1 MASLHQIQRNMT
13 KQQQE
18 IDALI
23 ARQKQDRAR
32 LLEENRRNLEAIRKQ
47 YEAALKKHDQQTDA
61 AYRKAL
67 DDMQFKLT
75 DVYRKQLDALRQ
87 FDEAARRER
96 ELRLQELEK
105 TVQTLHREVEEIKK
119 RSQQREENSRAEAE
133 SMLRSA
139 EQADRQTEQVPHD
152 FFYPGELTIIR
163 SSVDAARDME
173 GNGMYDAST
182 ATALGAVTQMR
193 LLQAKTTQAEDGW
206 YALWTPYSQWL
217 GMIEDEMTALKK
229 DEIETVSGIWTLD
242 EDSLDDFSMG
252 YYSKTQKKLDRV
264 LEPLHRVQEVGT
276 PESLMQK
283 IAPSGPAIQRAMP
296 EILQLQDEMTALRLS
311 VTMELVLSD
320 EREDIGKKAVQL
332 LKEFGYSLKSADF
345 VDGDPLKAYVVSASM
360 ERDYEVEIHIYP
372 NRVDGIAKNNEVL
385 VTITS
390 RAAGAMVSL
399 QELKNGWTQRMKGI
413 LPAEIPLQV
422 ETDDPHP
429 AIVPRISGEELLAP
443 DTYAQK
449 LRKRYQT
456 L

>member
-1 MASLHQIQRNMT
+1 MASLQQIQRDMT

-32 LLEENRRNLEAIRKQ
+32 LREENRRKLEAIRKQ
-47 YEAALKKHDQQTDA
+47 YEASLKKHDQQTDA

-75 DVYRKQLDALRQ
+75 DVYQKQLDALRQ

-96 ELRLQELEK
+96 EARLQELEK
-105 TVQTLHREVEEIKK
+105 TVHALDKEVQEIRK
-119 RSQQREENSRAEAE
+119 RSMQREENSRAEAE

-139 EQADRQTEQVPHD
+139 AQADRQTEQVPHD

-193 LLQAKTTQAEDGW
+193 LLQAKTMQAEDSW

-217 GMIEDEMTALKK
+217 GMIEDEMAALKK
-229 DEIETVSGIWTLD
+229 DEIETASGIWTLD
-242 EDSLDDFSMG
+242 EDSLDDFSRG
-252 YYSKTQKKLDRV
+252 YYSRTREKLDRV
-264 LEPLHRVQEVGT
+264 LEPLHRVQAIGT
-276 PESLMQK
+276 HASLMQK
-283 IAPSGPAIQRAMP
+283 AAPSGPAIQRTMP

-320 EREDIGKKAVQL
+320 EREDIGKKAEQL
-332 LKEFGYSLKSADF
+332 LNGFGYQLDFTGF
-345 VDGDPLKAYVVSASM
+345 VDDDPLKAYVVQASM
-360 ERDYEVEIHIYP
+360 ERDFAMEIHIYP

-385 VTITS
+385 VTIQS
-390 RAAGAMVSL
+390 RAAGASVSL
-399 QELKNGWTQRMKGI
+399 QELKNGWARRLKGI
-413 LPAEIPLQV
+413 LPAEIPLAV
-422 ETDDPHP
+422 ETDKPHP
-429 AIVPRISGEELLAP
+429 AMKSRISGEDLLEP